1 MPIESYRVINETP
14 SMPGG
19 EIIGTPSAPPTD
31 ATRNDLVPA
40 DGALLIV
47 SVPAEAKVF
56 VNGDRTSSSGE
67 VRRFLSRGLETG
79 RRYEFVVKMAVDRD
93 GTTAE
98 ETKVVRL
105 TAGEQSSL
113 AFSVKPAVV
122 PTATTSLT
130 LRVPADAKVF
140 LAGNATAS
148 SGAVRQFETSSLRAG
163 QTWKNYEIRVVAVV
177 DGTEQTVSKV
187 IDLKAGDTVDLA
199 LDPTT
204 QVASAGS
211 TAKL

>member
-1 MPIESYRVINETP
+1 MHAATEPDGRRSHRTLAGVLPIVHVPFDARDRIDRDDLAR
-14 SMPGG
+14 
-19 EIIGTPSAPPTD
+19 EIDWIFSVG
-31 ATRNDLVPA
+31 A
-40 DGALLIV
+40 DGLGTGMV
-47 SVPAEAKVF
+47 SE
-56 VNGDRTSSSGE
+56 
-67 VRRFLSRGLETG
+67 
-79 RRYEFVVKMAVDRD
+79 
-93 GTTAE
+93 
-98 ETKVVRL
+98 VVRL